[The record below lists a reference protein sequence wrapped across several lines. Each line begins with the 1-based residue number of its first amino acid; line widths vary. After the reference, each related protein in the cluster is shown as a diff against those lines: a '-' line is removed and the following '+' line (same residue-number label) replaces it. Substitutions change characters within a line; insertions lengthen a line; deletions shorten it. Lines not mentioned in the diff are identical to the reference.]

1 MLSAEE
7 NDFLQW
13 WEKNRSSEKKLMN
26 QLMVGL
32 PLGLAFGFPMLLSFL
47 FRGWFK
53 RMPYVSGSQ
62 FTLILIAVFLIIVF
76 YAIFK
81 MKFKW
86 EMNEQ
91 RYNELMH
98 KKKTEATLPADE
110 LS

>member
-7 NDFLQW
+7 KEFIGW
-13 WEKNRSSEKKLMN
+13 WEKNRTGEKKLMN

-53 RMPYVSGSQ
+53 RMPYVSGTQ
-62 FTLILIAVFLIIVF
+62 FTLILIAVLLIIVF

-81 MKFKW
+81 MRFKW

-91 RYNELMH
+91 RYAEL
-98 KKKTEATLPADE
+98 KQKEKVDATLQE
-110 LS
+110 S

>member
-7 NDFLQW
+7 KEFLQW
-13 WEKNRSSEKKLMN
+13 WEKNRNREKKLMN

-53 RMPYVSGSQ
+53 RMPYVSGAQ
-62 FTLILIAVFLIIVF
+62 FTMILIAVFLIIVF

-81 MKFKW
+81 MRFKW
-86 EMNEQ
+86 EMNDQ
-91 RYNELMH
+91 RYNEL
-98 KKKTEATLPADE
+98 KQKEKTEATFPVE
-110 LS
+110 GLS

>member
-1 MLSAEE
+1 MQSAEE
-7 NDFLQW
+7 KEFIGW
-13 WEKNRSSEKKLMN
+13 WEKNRNGEKKLLN

-53 RMPYVSGSQ
+53 RMPYVSGDQ
-62 FTLILIAVFLIIVF
+62 FTLILIAVLLIIVF

-81 MKFKW
+81 MRFKW

-91 RYNELMH
+91 RYNEL
-98 KKKTEATLPADE
+98 KQKEKTEATLQE
-110 LS
+110 S